1 MVNAT
6 DIPFAVAGKD
16 IILMDDVLY
25 TGRTIRAALDAL
37 FDHGRPA
44 RVQLLVLIDRGHRE
58 LPIEAQ
64 LRRPHGADHRQ
75 RNHRSEVSGN
85 RRHGKGAAGGEGRR
99 REPEMRCGRP
109 AGHRNLTRD
118 EIQAILDRARDF
130 QPRGDHSFRK
140 LDLLRGRMV
149 VNLFFE
155 ASTRTRTSFEIAAKR
170 LGADAV
176 SITAQASSV
185 SKGESLVD
193 TLNTLAAMRPDAIIM
208 RHAASG
214 APHFLQRHLETPII
228 NAGDGT
234 HEHPTQ
240 ALLDARTILDRGAAL
255 EGLRVAI
262 IGDIA
267 HSRVARSNVYLLSK
281 FGAEIV
287 LCGPASLL
295 PRELEQIAPGVTLT
309 TDMNEAI
316 RDADVIMM
324 LRVQLE
330 RQHEAAFPASEYFQF
345 YGLRLEHLRLAKP
358 DVIVMHPGPINR
370 GREISSEVADSQRS
384 VILNQV
390 ENGIAVRMA
399 VLERVLTG
407 RDHAGAAH

>member
-1 MVNAT
+1 MR
-6 DIPFAVAGKD
+6 G
-16 IILMDDVLY
+16 
-25 TGRTIRAALDAL
+25 
-37 FDHGRPA
+37 
-44 RVQLLVLIDRGHRE
+44 LLG
-58 LPIEAQ
+58 IE
-64 LRRPHGADHRQ
+64 
-75 RNHRSEVSGN
+75 
-85 RRHGKGAAGGEGRR
+85 
-99 REPEMRCGRP
+99 
-109 AGHRNLTRD
+109 NLTR
-118 EIQAILDRARDF
+118 EEVQSILDRARDF
-130 QPRGDHSFRK
+130 QPRGRGK

-170 LGADAV
+170 LGADTI
-176 SITAQASSV
+176 SITAQGSSV

-214 APHFLQRHLETPII
+214 APHFLQRYLETPII

-240 ALLDARTILDRGAAL
+240 ALLDARTILDRGASL
-255 EGLRVAI
+255 EGIRVAI

-295 PRELEQIAPGVTLT
+295 PVELKQIAPGVTLT
-309 TDMNEAI
+309 TDMREAI
-316 RDADVIMM
+316 RQADVIMM

-330 RQHEAAFPASEYFQF
+330 RQHEAAFPSGEYFSF
-345 YGLRLEHLRLAKP
+345 YGLRLEHLELAKP
-358 DVIVMHPGPINR
+358 HVIVMHPGPINR

-390 ENGIAVRMA
+390 ENGVAVRMA
-399 VLERVLTG
+399 VLERVL
-407 RDHAGAAH
+407 AQ

>member
-1 MVNAT
+1 VK
-6 DIPFAVAGKD
+6 G
-16 IILMDDVLY
+16 
-25 TGRTIRAALDAL
+25 
-37 FDHGRPA
+37 
-44 RVQLLVLIDRGHRE
+44 LLG
-58 LPIEAQ
+58 IE
-64 LRRPHGADHRQ
+64 
-75 RNHRSEVSGN
+75 
-85 RRHGKGAAGGEGRR
+85 
-99 REPEMRCGRP
+99 
-109 AGHRNLTRD
+109 NLTR
-118 EIQAILDRARDF
+118 EEVQAILDRARDF
-130 QPRGDHSFRK
+130 QSRTPRK

-170 LGADAV
+170 LGADTI

-214 APHFLQRHLETPII
+214 APHFLSRYLDTPII

-240 ALLDARTILDRGAAL
+240 ALLDARTILDRGTPL
-255 EGLRVAI
+255 EGIRVAI

-281 FGAEIV
+281 YGAKIV

-295 PRELEQIAPGVTLT
+295 PQELKQIAPGVELT
-309 TDMNEAI
+309 TDMREAI
-316 RDADVIMM
+316 TGADVIMM

-330 RQHEAAFPASEYFQF
+330 RQNDAPFPTGEYFGF
-345 YGLRLEHLRLAKP
+345 YGLRLEHLELAKP
-358 DVIVMHPGPINR
+358 HVIVMHPGPINR
-370 GREISSEVADSQRS
+370 GREISSEVADSQLS

-399 VLERVLTG
+399 VLEKVLEQ
-407 RDHAGAAH
+407 

>member
-1 MVNAT
+1 MK
-6 DIPFAVAGKD
+6 G
-16 IILMDDVLY
+16 
-25 TGRTIRAALDAL
+25 
-37 FDHGRPA
+37 
-44 RVQLLVLIDRGHRE
+44 LLG
-58 LPIEAQ
+58 IE
-64 LRRPHGADHRQ
+64 D
-75 RNHRSEVSGN
+75 
-85 RRHGKGAAGGEGRR
+85 
-99 REPEMRCGRP
+99 
-109 AGHRNLTRD
+109 LTR
-118 EIQAILDRARDF
+118 EEVQAILDRARHF
-130 QPRGDHSFRK
+130 QVGPGQRFRK
-140 LDLLRGRMV
+140 FDSLKGRMV

-155 ASTRTRTSFEIAAKR
+155 NSTRTRTSFELAAKG

-193 TLNTLAAMRPDAIIM
+193 TLNTLGAMRPDAIIM
-208 RHAASG
+208 RHSASG
-214 APHFLQRHLETPII
+214 APHFLQRHLGIPII

-240 ALLDARTILDRGAAL
+240 ALLDARTILDRGKPL
-255 EGLRVAI
+255 GGLRVAI

-281 FGAEIV
+281 YGAEIV

-295 PRELEQIAPGVTLT
+295 PVELKQLAPGVTLT
-309 TDMNEAI
+309 TDMDEAI

-330 RQHEAAFPASEYFQF
+330 RQHEAAFPAGEYFPF
-345 YGLRLEHLRLAKP
+345 YGLRLEHLKLAKP

-384 VILNQV
+384 AILNQV
-390 ENGIAVRMA
+390 ENGISVRMA
-399 VLERVLTG
+399 VLERVLG
-407 RDHAGAAH
+407 GEANAGAAH

>member
-1 MVNAT
+1 M
-6 DIPFAVAGKD
+6 PAGLLG
-16 IILMDDVLY
+16 IEE
-25 TGRTIRAALDAL
+25 LD
-37 FDHGRPA
+37 RS
-44 RVQLLVLIDRGHRE
+44 E
-58 LPIEAQ
+58 IEA
-64 LRRPHGADHRQ
+64 
-75 RNHRSEVSGN
+75 
-85 RRHGKGAAGGEGRR
+85 
-99 REPEMRCGRP
+99 
-109 AGHRNLTRD
+109 
-118 EIQAILDRARDF
+118 ILARAKDF
-130 QPRGDHSFRK
+130 QPLQSQSLKK
-140 LDLLRGRMV
+140 LDTLRGKMI

-170 LGADAV
+170 MGADAV
-176 SITAQASSV
+176 SITAAASSV

-193 TLNTLAAMRPDAIIM
+193 TLNTLAAMRPDAIVM
-208 RHAASG
+208 RHRASG
-214 APHFLQRHLETPII
+214 APHFLSRHLPTPII

-240 ALLDARTILDRGAAL
+240 ALLDARTILDRRERL

-267 HSRVARSNVYLLSK
+267 HSRVARSNIYLLAK
-281 FGAEIV
+281 FGVDIV

-295 PRELEQIAPGVTLT
+295 PSQLTQLAPGVRLT
-309 TDMNEAI
+309 TDIREAI

-345 YGLRLEHLRLAKP
+345 YGLRLEHLDLAKP
-358 DVIVMHPGPINR
+358 DAIVMHPGPINR
-370 GREISSEVADSQRS
+370 GRELSSEVADFQRS

-399 VLERVLTG
+399 VLERVIG
-407 RDHAGAAH
+407 CRS

>member
-1 MVNAT
+1 M
-6 DIPFAVAGKD
+6 
-16 IILMDDVLY
+16 
-25 TGRTIRAALDAL
+25 
-37 FDHGRPA
+37 PA
-44 RVQLLVLIDRGHRE
+44 KG
-58 LPIEAQ
+58 P
-64 LRRPHGADHRQ
+64 
-75 RNHRSEVSGN
+75 
-85 RRHGKGAAGGEGRR
+85 GKGLLGIED
-99 REPEMRCGRP
+99 
-109 AGHRNLTRD
+109 LTRQ

-130 QPRGDHSFRK
+130 QPRAEQSFRK

-155 ASTRTRTSFEIAAKR
+155 TSTRTRTSFEIAAKL
-170 LGADAV
+170 LGAD
-176 SITAQASSV
+176 SISISVQASSV

-240 ALLDARTILDRGAAL
+240 ALLDARTILDRGATL

-267 HSRVARSNVYLLSK
+267 HSRVARSNIYLLSK
-281 FGAEIV
+281 FGAQIV

-295 PRELEQIAPGVTLT
+295 PPELKQIAPGITLT
-309 TDMNEAI
+309 TDMDEAI
-316 RDADVIMM
+316 SSADVIMM

-330 RQHEAAFPASEYFQF
+330 RQYEAAFPSSEYFQF
-345 YGLRLEHLRLAKP
+345 YGLRLEHLRLARP
-358 DVIVMHPGPINR
+358 HAIVMHPGPINR

-399 VLERVLTG
+399 VLEGVLCARETHG
-407 RDHAGAAH
+407 GAGH

>member
-1 MVNAT
+1 MRE
-6 DIPFAVAGKD
+6 G
-16 IILMDDVLY
+16 
-25 TGRTIRAALDAL
+25 
-37 FDHGRPA
+37 
-44 RVQLLVLIDRGHRE
+44 LLG
-58 LPIEAQ
+58 IE
-64 LRRPHGADHRQ
+64 H
-75 RNHRSEVSGN
+75 
-85 RRHGKGAAGGEGRR
+85 
-99 REPEMRCGRP
+99 
-109 AGHRNLTRD
+109 LTRGQV
-118 EIQAILDRARDF
+118 ESILDRARDF
-130 QPRGDHSFRK
+130 QPRTDTPAK
-140 LDLLRGRMV
+140 LDLLRARMV

-170 LGADAV
+170 LGADTI

-193 TLNTLAAMRPDAIIM
+193 TLNTLAAMRPDAIVM
-208 RHAASG
+208 RHSASG
-214 APHFLQRHLETPII
+214 APQFLQRYLGKPII

-240 ALLDARTILDRGAAL
+240 ALLDARTILDRGASL
-255 EGLRVAI
+255 EKLRVAI

-295 PRELEQIAPGVTLT
+295 PKELKEIAPGITLT
-309 TDMNEAI
+309 TDMREAI
-316 RDADVIMM
+316 RGADVIMM

-330 RQHEAAFPASEYFQF
+330 RQNDSPFPSDEYFSF
-345 YGLRLEHLRLAKP
+345 YGLRLEHLELARP
-358 DVIVMHPGPINR
+358 NVIVMHPGPINR

-399 VLERVLTG
+399 VLEKVLCG
-407 RDHAGAAH
+407 

>member
-1 MVNAT
+1 MKSGLLGIEHL
-6 DIPFAVAGKD
+6 D
-16 IILMDDVLY
+16 
-25 TGRTIRAALDAL
+25 RA
-37 FDHGRPA
+37 
-44 RVQLLVLIDRGHRE
+44 E
-58 LPIEAQ
+58 IE
-64 LRRPHGADHRQ
+64 
-75 RNHRSEVSGN
+75 
-85 RRHGKGAAGGEGRR
+85 
-99 REPEMRCGRP
+99 
-109 AGHRNLTRD
+109 
-118 EIQAILDRARDF
+118 AILDRAKAF
-130 QPRGDHSFRK
+130 QPAPNARFERTDA
-140 LDLLRGRMV
+140 LRGRMV

-170 LGADAV
+170 LGADAI
-176 SITAQASSV
+176 SITASGSSV

-214 APHFLQRHLETPII
+214 APHFLARYLNTPII

-240 ALLDARTILDRGAAL
+240 ALLDARTILDRRPTL

-267 HSRVARSNVYLLSK
+267 HSRVARSNMYLLSK
-281 FGAEIV
+281 FGSDIV

-295 PRELEQIAPGVTLT
+295 PVELQQIASGVTLT
-309 TDMNEAI
+309 HDIKQAL

-330 RQHEAAFPASEYFQF
+330 RQHESAFPSGEYFRF
-345 YGLRLEHLRLAKP
+345 YGLGLEHISLARP
-358 DVIVMHPGPINR
+358 DAIVMHPGPINR

-399 VLERVLTG
+399 VLERVLSG
-407 RDHAGAAH
+407 IAVN

>member
-1 MVNAT
+1 MK
-6 DIPFAVAGKD
+6 G
-16 IILMDDVLY
+16 
-25 TGRTIRAALDAL
+25 
-37 FDHGRPA
+37 
-44 RVQLLVLIDRGHRE
+44 LLG
-58 LPIEAQ
+58 IE
-64 LRRPHGADHRQ
+64 
-75 RNHRSEVSGN
+75 E
-85 RRHGKGAAGGEGRR
+85 
-99 REPEMRCGRP
+99 
-109 AGHRNLTRD
+109 LTR
-118 EIQAILDRARDF
+118 EEVQAILDRARHF
-130 QPRGDHSFRK
+130 QVGPGQRFRK
-140 LDLLRGRMV
+140 FDLLKGRMV

-155 ASTRTRTSFEIAAKR
+155 NSTRTRTSFELAAKG

-193 TLNTLAAMRPDAIIM
+193 TLNTLGAMRPDAIIM
-208 RHAASG
+208 RHSASG
-214 APHFLQRHLETPII
+214 APHFLQRHLGIPII

-240 ALLDARTILDRGAAL
+240 ALLDARTILDRGKSL

-281 FGAEIV
+281 YGADIV

-295 PRELEQIAPGVTLT
+295 PIELKQLAPGVTLT
-309 TDMNEAI
+309 TDMDEAI

-330 RQHEAAFPASEYFQF
+330 RKHEAAFPASEYFPF
-345 YGLRLEHLRLAKP
+345 YGLRLEHLKLAKP

-384 VILNQV
+384 AILNQV
-390 ENGIAVRMA
+390 ENGISVRMA
-399 VLERVLTG
+399 VLERVLG
-407 RDHAGAAH
+407 GDANAGAAH

>member
-1 MVNAT
+1 MP
-6 DIPFAVAGKD
+6 DG
-16 IILMDDVLY
+16 
-25 TGRTIRAALDAL
+25 
-37 FDHGRPA
+37 
-44 RVQLLVLIDRGHRE
+44 LLG
-58 LPIEAQ
+58 IE
-64 LRRPHGADHRQ
+64 
-75 RNHRSEVSGN
+75 
-85 RRHGKGAAGGEGRR
+85 
-99 REPEMRCGRP
+99 
-109 AGHRNLTRD
+109 NLTRE
-118 EIQAILDRARDF
+118 EIQRILDRARNF
-130 QPRGDHSFRK
+130 QPRNDTGFRK

-155 ASTRTRTSFEIAAKR
+155 ASTRTRTSFEIAAKL
-170 LGADAV
+170 LGADAI

-193 TLNTLAAMRPDAIIM
+193 TLNTLGAMRPDAIIM

-214 APHFLQRHLETPII
+214 APHFLQRHMLGTPII

-240 ALLDARTILDRGAAL
+240 ALLDARTILDRGASL

-281 FGAEIV
+281 FGADIV

-295 PRELEQIAPGVTLT
+295 PAELKQIAPGVTLT
-309 TDMNEAI
+309 TDMDEAI
-316 RDADVIMM
+316 RDAHVIMM

-345 YGLRLEHLRLAKP
+345 YGLRLEHLKQARP
-358 DVIVMHPGPINR
+358 DAIVMHPGPINR

-384 VILNQV
+384 VILTQV
-390 ENGIAVRMA
+390 ENGISVRMA
-399 VLERVLTG
+399 VLERVLCG
-407 RDHAGAAH
+407 GAAH

>member
-1 MVNAT
+1 LLG
-6 DIPFAVAGKD
+6 IEP
-16 IILMDDVLY
+16 
-25 TGRTIRAALDAL
+25 LD
-37 FDHGRPA
+37 
-44 RVQLLVLIDRGHRE
+44 RVE
-58 LPIEAQ
+58 IE
-64 LRRPHGADHRQ
+64 G
-75 RNHRSEVSGN
+75 
-85 RRHGKGAAGGEGRR
+85 
-99 REPEMRCGRP
+99 
-109 AGHRNLTRD
+109 
-118 EIQAILDRARDF
+118 ILDRAKRF
-130 QPRGDHSFRK
+130 QPRQTDTKKS
-140 LDLLRGRMV
+140 DQLRGRMI

-170 LGADAV
+170 LGADAI
-176 SITAQASSV
+176 SITASASSV

-193 TLNTLAAMRPDAIIM
+193 TLNTLGAMHPDAIVM

-214 APHFLQRHLETPII
+214 APHFLARYLVETPII

-240 ALLDARTILDRGAAL
+240 ALLDARTILDRRPTL

-267 HSRVARSNVYLLSK
+267 HSRVARSNMYLLSK
-281 FGAEIV
+281 FGAHIV

-295 PRELEQIAPGVTLT
+295 PPELEQLAPGISLT
-309 TDMNEAI
+309 HKMEEAI

-330 RQHEAAFPASEYFQF
+330 RQHEAAFSANEYFQF
-345 YGLRLEHLRLAKP
+345 YGLRLEHMSLAKP
-358 DVIVMHPGPINR
+358 DAIVMHPGPINR

-399 VLERVLTG
+399 VLERILG
-407 RDHAGAAH
+407 N